1 MVIYTGT
8 DTKLALNQGKYISKI
23 SNISWQLN
31 IYFAINIA
39 VMLVMAAMMAFV
51 GNVTWNKN
59 TGVKHY
65 YVFDEAEGPIDYGKY
80 SGTAFMSFYL
90 LFCNILPLDMAITL
104 MLSKLLLVQIVQADW
119 HMVDFERSCQEGD
132 LIGCAVKNLTM
143 LEDFAQ
149 INHLF
154 CDKTGTL
161 TKNELVFKVM
171 AVGTHTFTTVE
182 DDTRFAKFSQK
193 IKNHTEIDE

>member
-1 MVIYTGT
+1 MNPTKDIYQFVGILKNESESKSNELDLKQFIPRGCILKNSTKTYAMVIYTGT

-65 YVFDEAEGPIDYGKY
+65 YIFDEAEGPIDYAKY

-90 LFCNILPLDMAITL
+90 LFANILPLDMAITL

-119 HMVDFERSCQEGD
+119 HMVDYERSCQEGD

-143 LEDFAQ
+143 LEDFA
-149 INHLF
+149 
-154 CDKTGTL
+154 
-161 TKNELVFKVM
+161 
-171 AVGTHTFTTVE
+171 
-182 DDTRFAKFSQK
+182 
-193 IKNHTEIDE
+193 